1 MVHLVGTPHP
11 SPAKAAQFEAI
22 DFVSARECIAA
33 AKTATARHFVYVSVA
48 QPAPV
53 MRAYVSV
60 RARVE
65 QLLRNSDIP
74 STILRPWY
82 VLGPGHRWPYAL
94 APLYWLA
101 AAMPAKRH
109 AARRLGLVTLDEMLA
124 ALMWAIETAGRS
136 TRLLEVPEIRSHGRR
151 AEKQT
156 A

>member
-1 MVHLVGTPHP
+1 
-11 SPAKAAQFEAI
+11 
-22 DFVSARECIAA
+22 
-33 AKTATARHFVYVSVA
+33 VYISVA

-60 RARVE
+60 RASVE
-65 QLLRNSDIP
+65 ELLRKTDIP

-101 AAMPAKRH
+101 EAIPAKRQ
-109 AARRLGLVTLDEMLA
+109 AALRLGLVTLDEMLA
-124 ALMWAIETAGRS
+124 TLMWAIETAARNS
-136 TRLLEVPEIRSHGRR
+136 RLLEVPEIRSHGRR